1 VSAPALLQEDAGELA
16 ELAGVRVELVEALP
30 QIFVVLHDVPLPPVY
45 MRTSCTALL
54 MTDALYP
61 RSAMDMFW
69 LEEGVGRTDGTAPAG
84 TDSLEHY
91 LGRPWRR
98 YSWHRNGVWR
108 TTGNPLL
115 DHYEFMQAR
124 LAMEAVA

>member
-1 VSAPALLQEDAGELA
+1 MTPPVLLQLHADELA
-16 ELAGVRVELVEALP
+16 ALVGVKVEIAESGTQVFVLV
-30 QIFVVLHDVPLPPVY
+30 HDMPLPDVY
-45 MRTSCTALL
+45 SQPSCTALL

-69 LEEGVGRTDGTAPAG
+69 LEEAVARRDGRAPDGADSLESYVGRT
-84 TDSLEHY
+84 
-91 LGRPWRR
+91 WRR

-108 TTGNPLL
+108 TLGNPLL

-124 LAMEAVA
+124 LAMEVAA